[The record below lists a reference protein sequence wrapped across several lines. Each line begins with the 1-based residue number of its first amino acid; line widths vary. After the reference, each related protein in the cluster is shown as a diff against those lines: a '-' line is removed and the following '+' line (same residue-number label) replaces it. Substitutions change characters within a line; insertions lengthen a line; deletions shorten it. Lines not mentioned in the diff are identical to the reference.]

1 MNQIRVD
8 FIELNT
14 RIRVLTKMST
24 VITFK
29 LFYKLPGHFFK

>member
-1 MNQIRVD
+1 MVY
-8 FIELNT
+8 FLELNT

-29 LFYKLPGHFFK
+29 LIYKLPGYFFKRQSA